1 MIDINID
8 RVLAI
13 VSFVFG
19 FVFGFYQWYDHKKT
33 KKSYISLDFS
43 EISNASSSI
52 ARYFKGE
59 KFYPDIIYTFDAK
72 SGILAKRI
80 SEYFDKPP
88 LVVTGFIQW
97 VGDKENDIVFGDE
110 YHKVSTNKWK
120 LFIPNL
126 LIDNKD
132 KKILLV
138 DDVVFSGDGLNS
150 IIGCLTSNN
159 VDKSNIRTASFVC
172 TSIAI
177 QRKTNPDYYY
187 KKIEGGDFYFPWG
200 KSR

>member
-1 MIDINID
+1 MFNI
-8 RVLAI
+8 LLTI
-13 VSFVFG
+13 LGTIITLLSIIFG
-19 FVFGFYQWYDHKKT
+19 IYQLYDNRKT
-33 KKSYISLDFS
+33 KKEYISLDFK
-43 EISNASSSI
+43 EISIASSGI
-52 ARYFKGE
+52 ARYFKNE
-59 KFYPDIIYTFDAK
+59 SFYPDIIYTFDAK
-72 SGILAKRI
+72 SGILAKLI
-80 SEYFDKPP
+80 SEYFDKAP

-97 VGDKENDIVFGDE
+97 VGDEENDIVFGNE
-110 YHKVSTNKWK
+110 YHKVSTKKWE

-150 IIGCLTSNN
+150 IIECLTSNN

-187 KKIEGGDFYFPWG
+187 KKIEGSDFYFPWG